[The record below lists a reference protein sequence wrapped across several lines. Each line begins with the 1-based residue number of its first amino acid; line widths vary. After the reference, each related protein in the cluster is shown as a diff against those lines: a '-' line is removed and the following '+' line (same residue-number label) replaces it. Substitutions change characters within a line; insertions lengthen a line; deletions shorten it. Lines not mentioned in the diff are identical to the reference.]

1 MPTYTY
7 ACKQCDHRFDQ
18 RQSFADPALTV
29 CPRCAGRLRK
39 VLNSVG
45 VVFKGS
51 GFYRTD
57 SRAGGKSGTASLASD
72 SRATSNDKKTAAES
86 APNAAGGKSETT
98 KTPVA
103 AGAR

>member
-7 ACKQCDHRFDQ
+7 ACKQCNHQFDQ
-18 RQSFADPALTV
+18 RQSFSDAALTV
-29 CPRCAGRLRK
+29 CPKCTGNLRK

-57 SRAGGKSGTASLASD
+57 SRAGAKRGAAPGGAKAPVKAASGPASKKASGA
-72 SRATSNDKKTAAES
+72 SEPAAAKKA
-86 APNAAGGKSETT
+86 
-98 KTPVA
+98 VA
-103 AGAR
+103 ASA